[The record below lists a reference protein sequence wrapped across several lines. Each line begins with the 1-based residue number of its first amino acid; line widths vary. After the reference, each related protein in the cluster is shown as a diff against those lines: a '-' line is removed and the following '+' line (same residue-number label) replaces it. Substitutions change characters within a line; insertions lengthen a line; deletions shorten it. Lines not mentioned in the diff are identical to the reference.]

1 MVLWPGLGLRVFHGC
16 TNSHVQAHFGRRTS
30 VKHRHRSC
38 RRTHWLCAPSSSV
51 APSLSHRCTRHVT
64 RTPPLQIRL
73 NFWVRS
79 VWCCHGGLCV
89 DFIASRPAQS
99 SNEQRGQLDGYLYL
113 TSERSQV
120 PTGRRIYKQ
129 IDNLDT
135 KTPKN
140 SRERAERAAPNGA
153 LWWRACGAQ
162 AHETWWHGR
171 RKPDTWPAVE
181 TSCLIPSQFT
191 LIPSQCVK
199 KL

>member
-1 MVLWPGLGLRVFHGC
+1 MGAQIATSKLILAAVHQSS
-16 TNSHVQAHFGRRTS
+16 TDTAAAAAHIGYVPHRARWHLHRRTVVLGTTHAPRPCKYGSISGSGRFGAAMVGS
-30 VKHRHRSC
+30 VLILLHHDQ
-38 RRTHWLCAPSSSV
+38 L
-51 APSLSHRCTRHVT
+51 
-64 RTPPLQIRL
+64 I
-73 NFWVRS
+73 
-79 VWCCHGGLCV
+79 
-89 DFIASRPAQS
+89 
-99 SNEQRGQLDGYLYL
+99 EQRGQLDGYLYL